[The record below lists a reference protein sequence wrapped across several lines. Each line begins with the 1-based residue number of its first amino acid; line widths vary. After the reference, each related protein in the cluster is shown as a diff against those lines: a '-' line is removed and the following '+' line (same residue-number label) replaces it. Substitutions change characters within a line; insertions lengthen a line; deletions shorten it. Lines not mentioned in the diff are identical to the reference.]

1 MKKFV
6 AFVSPVPDEE
16 TTAVPA
22 GPDVV
27 ETRSGDAAAED
38 PSHGA
43 LRIEAVLSD
52 DQAQRILSALL
63 NGHTADDAQLMIE
76 EFVRRELETAGPAA
90 GNLFERIVIAVEREL
105 FQRVYLNC
113 ERVKKKAAA
122 RLGINRNTLHK
133 KLEQYAATNGK
144 ADATQV
150 PTEESAS
157 AED

>member
-6 AFVSPVPDEE
+6 AFVSTVSDEDGND
-16 TTAVPA
+16 A
-22 GPDVV
+22 GAGLDAMDIA
-27 ETRSGDAAAED
+27 GDAPAHDE

-63 NGHTADDAQLMIE
+63 NGHTGDDAQLMIE
-76 EFVRRELETAGPAA
+76 EFVQRELETAGPGA

-133 KLEQYAATNGK
+133 KLRQYALVDEN
-144 ADATQV
+144 D
-150 PTEESAS
+150 
-157 AED
+157 D

>member
-6 AFVSPVPDEE
+6 AFVSPVSEQEATEPS
-16 TTAVPA
+16 A
-22 GPDVV
+22 GPDVI
-27 ETRSGDAAAED
+27 ETGNGAAAPED
-38 PSHGA
+38 VSHAA

-63 NGHTADDAQLMIE
+63 NGHAPDDAQLMIE

-105 FQRVYLNC
+105 FQRVYVNC

-133 KLEQYAATNGK
+133 KLRQYALVDENG
-144 ADATQV
+144 D
-150 PTEESAS
+150 
-157 AED
+157 

>member
-6 AFVSPVPDEE
+6 AFVSPVSEQE
-16 TTAVPA
+16 ASTSPA
-22 GPDVV
+22 GPEVI
-27 ETRSGDAAAED
+27 ETADGEAAPD
-38 PSHGA
+38 DSSHGA

-63 NGHTADDAQLMIE
+63 NGHTAEDAQLMIE
-76 EFVRRELETAGPAA
+76 EFVQRELESAGPAA

-133 KLEQYAATNGK
+133 KLRQYALVDED
-144 ADATQV
+144 AD
-150 PTEESAS
+150 
-157 AED
+157 

>member
-16 TTAVPA
+16 TTTVSA

-27 ETRSGDAAAED
+27 ETRNGDAAAEE
-38 PSHGA
+38 PSYAA

-63 NGHTADDAQLMIE
+63 NGHTADDAQLLIE
-76 EFVRRELETAGPAA
+76 EFVQRELESAGPAA
-90 GNLFERIVIAVEREL
+90 GDLFERIVIAAEREL

-133 KLEQYAATNGK
+133 KLRQYALVDEN
-144 ADATQV
+144 D
-150 PTEESAS
+150 
-157 AED
+157 D

>member
-6 AFVSPVPDEE
+6 AFVSTVPEE
-16 TTAVPA
+16 DAPSLHT
-22 GPDVV
+22 GP
-27 ETRSGDAAAED
+27 ETSETGGGASAPEEA
-38 PSHGA
+38 SHAA

-63 NGHTADDAQLMIE
+63 NGRTADDAQLMIE
-76 EFVRRELETAGPAA
+76 EFVQRELETAGPGAE
-90 GNLFERIVIAVEREL
+90 NLFERIVIAVEREL

-133 KLEQYAATNGK
+133 KLRQYALV
-144 ADATQV
+144 D
-150 PTEESAS
+150 
-157 AED
+157 DRDD

>member
-1 MKKFV
+1 MKNFV
-6 AFVSPVPDEE
+6 AFCPPPPGQEATASPS
-16 TTAVPA
+16 

-27 ETRSGDAAAED
+27 ETADIEAARED
-38 PSHGA
+38 PAHVA

-52 DQAQRILSALL
+52 DQTRRILSALL
-63 NGHTADDAQLMIE
+63 NGQSGDDAQQMIE
-76 EFVRRELETAGPAA
+76 EFVQRELESAGPAA

-133 KLEQYAATNGK
+133 KLRQYALVDEH
-144 ADATQV
+144 DA
-150 PTEESAS
+150 
-157 AED
+157 